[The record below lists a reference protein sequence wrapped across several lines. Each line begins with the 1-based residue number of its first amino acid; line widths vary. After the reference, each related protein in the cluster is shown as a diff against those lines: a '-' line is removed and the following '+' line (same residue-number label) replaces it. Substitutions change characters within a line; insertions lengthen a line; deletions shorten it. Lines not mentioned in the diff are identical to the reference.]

1 MGKLMSNST
10 NHFTFDIR
18 AFLFEVNRVDDLV
31 KLYEDSRF
39 KLSSLLED
47 LRNLI
52 WITETNQ

>member
-1 MGKLMSNST
+1 MSNST